1 MTYQIGSQQDSL
13 QKVTVSMLHPF
24 RYVLYVYAFYTY
36 KPKCFFVKTCH
47 HTAVAWK
54 KEFSLDEL

>member
-24 RYVLYVYAFYTY
+24 RYVLYVYVFYTY
-36 KPKCFFVKTCH
+36 KPSVFLLKTRH